1 LAWPW
6 VSWVCVPLEWNH
18 CPLVGVAPLFVLKHV
33 WRVLCPTPLFLVQ
46 VERQPLKK
54 RKSEAGGGPRE
65 APGEADSGSEV
76 TRSDDLPII
85 AGARES
91 KAVTS
96 KRAAPLK
103 KTPLPARKPAEPLAF
118 QGEDPATPGARSS
131 GSQGLGTASRRAII
145 QETHLITCSTI
156 ECTISCLATTKAGR
170 PTPPFFPAPTPPPH
184 QCPVASSVVPPP
196 LC

>member
-1 LAWPW
+1 MSHLRGTYRLNPTAMQVRKKGRQLAWPW
-6 VSWVCVPLEWNH
+6 ASCDRVPLEWNR
-18 CPLVGVAPLFVLKHV
+18 CPLEGVAPLFVLKDV
-33 WRVLCPTPLFLVQ
+33 WRVLCSTPLFLLQ
-46 VERQPLKK
+46 VERRPLKK
-54 RKSEAGGGPRE
+54 CKSEAVGGPRE

-118 QGEDPATPGARSS
+118 QGEDAATPRAPSS
-131 GSQGLGTASRRAII
+131 GSQGLGTASRRAIN
-145 QETHLITCSTI
+145 QETFAPHHMQHN
-156 ECTISCLATTKAGR
+156 CLHNLLFGN
-170 PTPPFFPAPTPPPH
+170 
-184 QCPVASSVVPPP
+184 
-196 LC
+196 